1 MGDSSPLL
9 SEANNSSC
17 DSETPPNNHLPSLGS
32 TIEKCIGEINWCQ
45 FLQAILISV
54 SWIFDAQQ
62 TFITVFTDA
71 LPSWHC
77 IGEHQISNNGS
88 RLLDSTREIWKDCSL
103 GTSFNDMCN
112 LPIGSW
118 SWDGSAE
125 LSIISEWALECESS
139 FITGLPASMFFMGC
153 LVGGLFLSTLAD
165 SSSLGRKNMLF
176 FSCLFMSL
184 SSLLTAVSPNIWIY
198 SCLKFITGFF
208 RATIGTSSLVL
219 ASELVGKH
227 WRGKIGVVGF
237 FCFTIGF
244 LSLPAIAYANRTTS
258 WRNIYL
264 WTSIPTLFYCIL
276 VKIFVQES
284 PRWLLVRGK
293 KEEAINSLKYIS
305 SITQSNLHLAI
316 DTMTPQEENNSNVDL
331 FLALKMLCQ
340 RKWSSRRLLLIMT
353 IGFGLG
359 VVYYGMP
366 LGLGNLSFNLYLSVT
381 FNALSELPSSLVTF
395 LFIDKFR
402 RRIALPM
409 FCMLSAV
416 SSVMST
422 IEGGLWNKMQIGFEL
437 VSFFSACT
445 SFSIYV
451 IYTTELFPTCV
462 RNSALS
468 MARLAVVFGG
478 ALSPL
483 LVAAGRGNKFLCYGV
498 FGLSIGIGGM
508 FGVFLPETK
517 GRALCDTMDE
527 EENKGKDACGI
538 LV

>member
-9 SEANNSSC
+9 SQPNNSWC

-77 IGEHQISNNGS
+77 IDQHQISNNGS
-88 RLLDSTREIWKDCSL
+88 RLLNPTRDCYSAM
-103 GTSFNDMCN
+103 SFNDVCN
-112 LPIGSW
+112 LPRGSW
-118 SWDGSAE
+118 AWDGSAQV
-125 LSIISEWALECESS
+125 SIISEWAMECESS
-139 FITGLPASMFFMGC
+139 FITGLPASMFFIGC

-184 SSLLTAVSPNIWIY
+184 SSLLTILSPNIWIY

-227 WRGKIGVVGF
+227 WRGKIGVIGF

-244 LSLPAIAYANRTTS
+244 LSLPAIAYANQTTS

-264 WTSIPTLFYCIL
+264 WTSIPTILYCIL
-276 VKIFVQES
+276 VKMFVQES

-293 KEEAINSLKYIS
+293 KEEAITSLKYIS
-305 SITQSNLHLAI
+305 SITQSNLNLAI
-316 DTMTPQEENNSNVDL
+316 DNMTPQEEENNSNVDL
-331 FLALKMLCQ
+331 FHALKMLCQ

-381 FNALSELPSSLVTF
+381 FNALSELPSSLITF
-395 LFIDKFR
+395 IFIDKFR
-402 RRIALPM
+402 RRIALPV

-416 SSVMST
+416 CSVLSS
-422 IEGGLWNKMQIGFEL
+422 IEGEVWNKMQIGFEL

-483 LVAAGRGNKFLCYGV
+483 LVAAGRGNTFLCYGV
-498 FGLSIGIGGM
+498 FGFSIGIGGM

-527 EENKGKDACGI
+527 EENKVKNSCGI